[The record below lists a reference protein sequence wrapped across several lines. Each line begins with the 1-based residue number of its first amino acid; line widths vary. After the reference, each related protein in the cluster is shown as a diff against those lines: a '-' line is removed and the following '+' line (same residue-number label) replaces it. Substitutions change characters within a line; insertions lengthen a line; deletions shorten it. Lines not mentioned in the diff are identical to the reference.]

1 MSKLMRSLFFLMALL
16 LTESLLAQPANDEC
30 SGATVGNEL
39 GKLQRRGVL
48 EKGRLK
54 KGKRLLMCV

>member
-1 MSKLMRSLFFLMALL
+1 LDDGNETKID
-16 LTESLLAQPANDEC
+16 EST
-30 SGATVGNEL
+30 GATVGNEL

>member
-1 MSKLMRSLFFLMALL
+1 LDDGNETKI
-16 LTESLLAQPANDEC
+16 DEC

-48 EKGRLK
+48 EQGRLE
-54 KGKRLLMCV
+54 KGKCLLLRV